1 MENEKDRLYKELCLK
16 RLPCCGI
23 SITILFYLTYHI
35 WLGLQNMEVNGC
47 KKE

>member
-16 RLPCCGI
+16 RLPYCGI
-23 SITILFYLTYHI
+23 SITFLFYLTYI
-35 WLGLQNMEVNGC
+35 LLGLQKMEVNGC